1 LKDLKPLIFI
11 KDKLNRKR
19 IINYICY
26 FALGIT
32 IFSGFF
38 DFFLGQFEAN
48 GTRLIICL
56 IYGGIYFLNK
66 TKTDLAGILVNVIS
80 SIVLGIY
87 CCLVGREP
95 LVHLYL
101 FSVLVGTPFAI
112 NTRNRKVFFSIL
124 SIPIIVYLMLEASNF
139 NFFNIHLNTA
149 NPEVISIFNILF
161 NFILIQFYVF
171 LIIRIF
177 QKNEDRLIK
186 NENQLKKQ
194 NLDLVK
200 VNKALDLFVFS
211 VSHNLRA
218 PISSVLGLVELS
230 KTEENLET
238 LNHYNKLKAESLQ
251 KLDVYINDVLDYSRN
266 QRMRLSND
274 EVDFEQL
281 IDTILENQKF
291 TKNAQL
297 ILFSKKINQ
306 EGLFITDEKRLKSI
320 LANIVSNS
328 IKYADLE
335 KTNPKINIEIYSDRN
350 KAEII
355 ISDNGI
361 GIEKEMQ
368 SKIFNMF
375 YRANATEPG
384 TGLGLYIAKETIEVL
399 NGTIKIDSA
408 LGEGTTCIINLVSLD
423 KA

>member
-1 LKDLKPLIFI
+1 
-11 KDKLNRKR
+11 
-19 IINYICY
+19 
-26 FALGIT
+26 
-32 IFSGFF
+32 
-38 DFFLGQFEAN
+38 
-48 GTRLIICL
+48 
-56 IYGGIYFLNK
+56 
-66 TKTDLAGILVNVIS
+66 
-80 SIVLGIY
+80 
-87 CCLVGREP
+87 
-95 LVHLYL
+95 
-101 FSVLVGTPFAI
+101 
-112 NTRNRKVFFSIL
+112 
-124 SIPIIVYLMLEASNF
+124 M
-139 NFFNIHLNTA
+139 
-149 NPEVISIFNILF
+149 
-161 NFILIQFYVF
+161 
-171 LIIRIF
+171 
-177 QKNEDRLIK
+177 
-186 NENQLKKQ
+186 
-194 NLDLVK
+194 
-200 VNKALDLFVFS
+200 FS